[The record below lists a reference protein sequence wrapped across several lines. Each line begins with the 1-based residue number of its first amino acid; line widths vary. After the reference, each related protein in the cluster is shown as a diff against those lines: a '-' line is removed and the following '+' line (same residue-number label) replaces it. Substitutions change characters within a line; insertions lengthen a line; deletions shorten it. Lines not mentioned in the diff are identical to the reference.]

1 VPPNDGSRSSLQSS
15 NAIALHMSLQRLGF
29 DMQKLAKLAD
39 AEGLFW

>member
-1 VPPNDGSRSSLQSS
+1 
-15 NAIALHMSLQRLGF
+15 MSLQRLGF